1 MSCQS
6 KNLIYAIICEVSNQF
21 YIGEAGT
28 LLRTR
33 NRVQK
38 EQIKDPEYRKIK
50 HSEHIDVCGCRQ
62 FIVFPFYTLFTESAT
77 ERKEKEIVIQSL
89 KPCLN

>member
-1 MSCQS
+1 M
-6 KNLIYAIICEVSNQF
+6 
-21 YIGEAGT
+21 
-28 LLRTR
+28 
-33 NRVQK
+33 QK

-77 ERKEKEIVIQSL
+77 ERKEKKNIYSIFKTL
-89 KPCLN
+89 L

>member
-1 MSCQS
+1 M
-6 KNLIYAIICEVSNQF
+6 
-21 YIGEAGT
+21 
-28 LLRTR
+28 
-33 NRVQK
+33 QK

-62 FIVFPFYTLFTESAT
+62 FIVFPLYTLFTESPT
-77 ERKEKEIVIQSL
+77 ERKEKKIIQSL

>member
-21 YIGEAGT
+21 YIGETGT

-50 HSEHIDVCGCRQ
+50 QRAH
-62 FIVFPFYTLFTESAT
+62 
-77 ERKEKEIVIQSL
+77 
-89 KPCLN
+89 

>member
-1 MSCQS
+1 M
-6 KNLIYAIICEVSNQF
+6 
-21 YIGEAGT
+21 
-28 LLRTR
+28 
-33 NRVQK
+33 QK

-77 ERKEKEIVIQSL
+77 ERKEKNNIYSIFKTL
-89 KPCLN
+89 L

>member
-21 YIGEAGT
+21 YIGETGT

-33 NRVQK
+33 NRVFNLLFLHS
-38 EQIKDPEYRKIK
+38 EYRKIK

>member
-1 MSCQS
+1 M
-6 KNLIYAIICEVSNQF
+6 
-21 YIGEAGT
+21 
-28 LLRTR
+28 
-33 NRVQK
+33 QK

-77 ERKEKEIVIQSL
+77 ERKVKKNIYSIFKTL
-89 KPCLN
+89 L

>member
-1 MSCQS
+1 MSWQS
-6 KNLIYAIICEVSNQF
+6 KNLIYAIICEVSNHF
-21 YIGEAGT
+21 YIGETGT

-77 ERKEKEIVIQSL
+77 ERKEKNNIYSIFKTL
-89 KPCLN
+89 L